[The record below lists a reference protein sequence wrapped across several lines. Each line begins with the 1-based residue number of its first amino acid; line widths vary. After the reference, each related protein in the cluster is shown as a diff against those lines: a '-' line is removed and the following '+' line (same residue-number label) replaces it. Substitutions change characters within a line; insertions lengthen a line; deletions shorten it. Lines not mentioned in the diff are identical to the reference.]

1 MLPRT
6 GLKVGLHHEEN
17 KQKVATTPLGVM
29 ATSVCLV
36 PALPVTV
43 TVQACPGQDRYC

>member
-1 MLPRT
+1 M
-6 GLKVGLHHEEN
+6 
-17 KQKVATTPLGVM
+17 ATTPLGVM

-43 TVQACPGQDRYC
+43 TVQAWTRQDRYC